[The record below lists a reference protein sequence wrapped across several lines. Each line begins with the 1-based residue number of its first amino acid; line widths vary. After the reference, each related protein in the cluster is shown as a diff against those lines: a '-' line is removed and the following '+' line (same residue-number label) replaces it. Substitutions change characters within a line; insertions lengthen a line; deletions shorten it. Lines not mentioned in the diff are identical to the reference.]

1 MNSVNADDVWSL
13 VNLTTVVQTVGGI
26 GMGRIGSGP
35 AVESDGNVSI
45 HELASKLT
53 FPSAG

>member
-1 MNSVNADDVWSL
+1 MNADDVWSL